1 MSSDESLILMN
12 ISNGNELVYTR
23 LVEKYW
29 QKVLQHALSF
39 VKFYPIAEELTQDIF
54 LQIWQKREKL
64 SEVKSFD
71 NFLFIVSRNLIITH
85 IRKKLVETE
94 SFKDEKLQEI
104 FLKPDDQYGYK
115 ELNTIINE
123 GANLLPEPRRTIF
136 I

>member
-1 MSSDESLILMN
+1 
-12 ISNGNELVYTR
+12 
-23 LVEKYW
+23 
-29 QKVLQHALSF
+29 
-39 VKFYPIAEELTQDIF
+39 
-54 LQIWQKREKL
+54 
-64 SEVKSFD
+64 
-71 NFLFIVSRNLIITH
+71 
-85 IRKKLVETE
+85 LVETE